1 MIYLDNAATTKMA
14 PEVIDEMKECFEKF
28 YNPSSNYSGSFETK
42 KIIDKAR
49 AEIANLI
56 SAKPSEIIF
65 TSGGSEGDN
74 FAIKGL
80 ADANK
85 DKGRHIVTSAIEHK
99 AVLNTTSFLEDH
111 GYEVSYVQPDSRGFL
126 HISDIEKAIREDTV
140 LVTIMMANNEIGT
153 IQPVSE
159 ISALCKDRG
168 ILFHTD
174 AVQAFG
180 HMPIDAT
187 NLNVDAF
194 TVSAH
199 KFHGPKGVGFM
210 FLRDGTRISPLIHG
224 GGQERNLR
232 GGTENILGIVGT
244 AVAARHSLTDFD
256 VKYNYMLGLRDHFIE
271 SALKIKGA
279 TLNGS
284 LLNRLCNN
292 VNLTF
297 KNVPGESALAML
309 DMYGICA
316 SSGSACNSKDNTPS
330 HVLTAIGLAPE
341 DARCTLR
348 FTLSED
354 NTIDE
359 VDRTAITL
367 KRIVE
372 DLRSVYG

>member
-174 AVQAFG
+174 AV
-180 HMPIDAT
+180 
-187 NLNVDAF
+187 
-194 TVSAH
+194 
-199 KFHGPKGVGFM
+199 
-210 FLRDGTRISPLIHG
+210 
-224 GGQERNLR
+224 
-232 GGTENILGIVGT
+232 
-244 AVAARHSLTDFD
+244 
-256 VKYNYMLGLRDHFIE
+256 
-271 SALKIKGA
+271 
-279 TLNGS
+279 
-284 LLNRLCNN
+284 
-292 VNLTF
+292 
-297 KNVPGESALAML
+297 
-309 DMYGICA
+309 
-316 SSGSACNSKDNTPS
+316 
-330 HVLTAIGLAPE
+330 
-341 DARCTLR
+341 
-348 FTLSED
+348 
-354 NTIDE
+354 
-359 VDRTAITL
+359 
-367 KRIVE
+367 
-372 DLRSVYG
+372 